1 MSSEWP
7 LEIKLLIFFIIISP
21 NSATHILRSEQL
33 NSGWPVYM
41 YIQFVI
47 IIIVIVVVIV
57 IVVII
62 QGISRG
68 ELSMKLWASEQ
79 IKG

>member
-1 MSSEWP
+1 
-7 LEIKLLIFFIIISP
+7 
-21 NSATHILRSEQL
+21 
-33 NSGWPVYM
+33 M

-68 ELSMKLWASEQ
+68 ELSMFLTYT
-79 IKG
+79 GYV